1 MPSESLHSLSKYL
14 HNKFQIL
21 HSCKSMGRPANAFQK
36 GLFRRVA
43 SLPLLPKSVFSP
55 PHLLSSVISLPCE
68 PLSTLCCYHNFLL
81 LRQSPLRFCRNKKE
95 NRGLSGL
102 QKFRIIDLSFFF
114 LSTASYVLSQLKLKG
129 IYFSQSWYHL
139 TFRLLWEDHFSIHS
153 QLNSPLPR

>member
-21 HSCKSMGRPANAFQK
+21 HSCKSTWRPVNAFQK
-36 GLFRRVA
+36 GLFGRVA

-55 PHLLSSVISLPCE
+55 PHLLRSVISLPCE

-102 QKFRIIDLSFFF
+102 QKFRIIDLSLFFF
-114 LSTASYVLSQLKLKG
+114 QQPAMYC
-129 IYFSQSWYHL
+129 
-139 TFRLLWEDHFSIHS
+139 
-153 QLNSPLPR
+153 LNSSLKEYTFHKADIT

>member
-14 HNKFQIL
+14 RNKFQIQ
-21 HSCKSMGRPANAFQK
+21 HSRKSTWRPANALQN

-43 SLPLLPKSVFSP
+43 SLQLLPRSIFP
-55 PHLLSSVISLPCE
+55 LPHLLCSLISLPCG

-102 QKFRIIDLSFFF
+102 QKFRITDLTFFF
-114 LSTASYVLSQLKLKG
+114 FSTASFVLSQLQLKG
-129 IYFSQSWYHL
+129 IQFSQS
-139 TFRLLWEDHFSIHS
+139 
-153 QLNSPLPR
+153 

>member
-21 HSCKSMGRPANAFQK
+21 HSCKSTWRPANAFQK
-36 GLFRRVA
+36 GLFGRVA

-55 PHLLSSVISLPCE
+55 PHLLRSVISLPCE

-102 QKFRIIDLSFFF
+102 QKFRIIDLSLFFF
-114 LSTASYVLSQLKLKG
+114 QQPAMYC
-129 IYFSQSWYHL
+129 
-139 TFRLLWEDHFSIHS
+139 
-153 QLNSPLPR
+153 LNSSLKEYTFHKADIT